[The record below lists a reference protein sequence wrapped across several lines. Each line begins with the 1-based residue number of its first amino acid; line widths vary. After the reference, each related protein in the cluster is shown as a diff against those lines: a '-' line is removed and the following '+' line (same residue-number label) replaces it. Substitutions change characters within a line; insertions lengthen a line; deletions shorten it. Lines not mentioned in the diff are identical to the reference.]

1 MFSQDKFL
9 LNLFVASIFFMAKSR
24 ASPPRINRR
33 RRGAA
38 FASDNK
44 VFSIW
49 AERRDVMMKSVEAP
63 RGISWKVPPTRPSF
77 SLCRD
82 RPVQAFSF
90 LVYPDTLSLGVS
102 ACRLIT
108 RTHLS
113 EIILV
118 FPHLQTHIYHELMG
132 DAPRR
137 PSSSA
142 ELYAWKH
149 TFAMYFS
156 YNLFLLSFCRRR
168 ILPLCFLM

>member
-1 MFSQDKFL
+1 MRH
-9 LNLFVASIFFMAKSR
+9 SR
-24 ASPPRINRR
+24 VIIKCFR
-33 RRGAA
+33 
-38 FASDNK
+38 F
-44 VFSIW
+44 
-49 AERRDVMMKSVEAP
+49 EQRRDAMMKSVEEP
-63 RGISWKVPPTRPSF
+63 KGISWKVPPTRLSF

-82 RPVQAFSF
+82 RPVQAFSL
-90 LVYPDTLSLGVS
+90 LVYSDTLSLGVS

-142 ELYAWKH
+142 EYTHESTHPRRISLII
-149 TFAMYFS
+149 YFFS
-156 YNLFLLSFCRRR
+156 LCQW
-168 ILPLCFLM
+168 ILPLCSLM